1 MTIYQCDKC
10 KYCFASKQKLTQHQN
25 LIKTK
30 PCAEIKS
37 SNAIVEETITI
48 TIKNFT
54 LTQLIAMFGE
64 QNIINFNRNSIIETK
79 PEIKQIIET
88 KTEVKPKLEEVK
100 PKLEEVKPEPVVIA
114 EPVVKTKPEVKTL
127 IINKVD
133 INKYIE
139 TAKELNNN
147 IIETRLKISN
157 IIDRKQRKTKE
168 TNQMSE
174 SIIEMTKNLIHIK
187 KALKIAGCDI
197 KKIQFKK
204 EFKKEFREPEPKP
217 EPEEEEEYGDCKFV
231 YKKR

>member
-10 KYCFASKQKLTQHQN
+10 QHCFASKQKLTQHQN

-37 SNAIVEETITI
+37 SNDIVEETITI

-64 QNIINFNRNSIIETK
+64 QNIINFNRNSIIEN
-79 PEIKQIIET
+79 
-88 KTEVKPKLEEVK
+88 KTEVKPKLEQVK
-100 PKLEEVKPEPVVIA
+100 PKLEQVQPEIIIETKPKPVIIA
-114 EPVVKTKPEVKTL
+114 EPEPEVKTL
-127 IINKVD
+127 TIDKVD

-139 TAKELNNN
+139 TAKELNDN

-187 KALKIAGCDI
+187 KALKIAGYDI

-204 EFKKEFREPEPKP
+204 EITEPETKDKD
-217 EPEEEEEYGDCKFV
+217 EDVDDDEEYGESKFV